1 MIEFYIVQY
10 VKFTIRLYQ
19 QHDRVLHCA
28 ICKTYSRT
36 IPPTSMIEV
45 TVESVEDYTTRI
57 IGATFESMEV
67 GFSEWMYCIY
77 NNS

>member
-10 VKFTIRLYQ
+10 VKLTIRPYQ
-19 QHDRVLHCA
+19 QYDRVLHCA

-57 IGATFESMEV
+57 IEAIFESMEV
-67 GFSEWMYCIY
+67 GPSDWVYCIY